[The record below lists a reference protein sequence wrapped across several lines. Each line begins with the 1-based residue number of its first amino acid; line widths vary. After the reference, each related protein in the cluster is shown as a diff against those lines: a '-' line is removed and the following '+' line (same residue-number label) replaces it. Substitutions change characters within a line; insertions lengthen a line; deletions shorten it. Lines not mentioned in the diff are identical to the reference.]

1 MLEQIHDDSK
11 PKQSSAA
18 FDEMHKFFKG
28 PKYLLTFKL
37 PLFLIGAVI
46 YIFYYIAKK
55 VLLHLIRLYFE
66 ILTCADSV
74 INAMFNY
81 TALLTIAF
89 PKFIRHWRIECYR
102 KVLQP
107 TGFFIKT
114 RIIPALRLIGLETI
128 WLSGTLNRKIYLLY
142 FSTNKYKHQSITNMP
157 SENGIYCI
165 WLDLHIGIIE
175 EYRAFHEKF
184 QEKLA
189 PINGLPPDSI
199 NNLML
204 CFEQEIAP
212 IKFVSNIDDALVLIQ
227 NETEKRIILISSGTL
242 GKDIVPFVTENYPR
256 VYSFYIFC
264 AVISNHCRW
273 ALPYSSCLQMFGHET
288 DLLIRLLR
296 DISKEF
302 IHLGRSYL
310 AVDEGESAR
319 QYFVTA
325 QTLEIDANNADTI
338 HHTFNERLDLLQG
351 PNGLIRRAKNL
362 RDEHIA
368 RETIAFVDEI
378 QYILVDLSESMNP
391 TAECIVHFLKI
402 FLSPQ
407 TLITIDNSSSDDI
420 IRLID
425 KPTCL
430 FTTNNALAE
439 LLRER
444 CGSSNLSLYMIEDNA
459 DLVDNTTLYGNINDL
474 VDKLVELIVAKYRQ
488 QAAKHRNIRKTQ
500 LADIEMKMAERIEY
514 EVRKLQAS
522 QLS

>member
-1 MLEQIHDDSK
+1 
-11 PKQSSAA
+11 
-18 FDEMHKFFKG
+18 
-28 PKYLLTFKL
+28 
-37 PLFLIGAVI
+37 
-46 YIFYYIAKK
+46 
-55 VLLHLIRLYFE
+55 
-66 ILTCADSV
+66 
-74 INAMFNY
+74 
-81 TALLTIAF
+81 
-89 PKFIRHWRIECYR
+89 
-102 KVLQP
+102 
-107 TGFFIKT
+107 
-114 RIIPALRLIGLETI
+114 
-128 WLSGTLNRKIYLLY
+128 
-142 FSTNKYKHQSITNMP
+142 MP

-175 EYRAFHEKF
+175 EYRAFHERF

-204 CFEQEIAP
+204 CFEQKIAP

-242 GKDIVPFVTENYPR
+242 GKIIVPFVVENYPR

-310 AVDEGESAR
+310 TVDEGESAR

-325 QTLEIDANNADTI
+325 QTLEIQANIADTM
-338 HHTFNERLDLLQG
+338 HRPFNERLDLLQG
-351 PNGLIRRAKNL
+351 PNGLIQIAQNL
-362 RDEHIA
+362 RDDQIA

-378 QYILVDLSESMNP
+378 QYMLVDLSESMNP

-402 FLSPQ
+402 FLSSQ

-420 IRLID
+420 TRLID

-430 FTTNNALAE
+430 FTNNNALAQ
-439 LLRER
+439 LMIQC
-444 CGSSNLSLYMIEDNA
+444 CGSSNLSIYMIEENA
-459 DLVDNTTLYGNINDL
+459 DLVNNTTRYGNINDL
-474 VDKLVELIVAKYRQ
+474 VCKLVELIVGEYRQ
-488 QAAKHRNIRKTQ
+488 QAEKHRNIRKNQ
-500 LADIEMKMAERIEY
+500 LADIEMKMADRIEY
-514 EVRKLQAS
+514 EVRKLQES
-522 QLS
+522 QLSESVLFC